1 MNNHVFLM
9 KLLNHKNIL
18 QLYEIIETKT
28 HAFLVYEY
36 FNGIKLSDYISKK
49 KKLIEEETLMIF
61 KEILSTLIF
70 LNWSKKKIFRNM
82 KIFVCSSYKYIFSVN
97 IYS

>member
-9 KLLNHKNIL
+9 KLLNHKNFL

-61 KEILSTLIF
+61 KEILS
-70 LNWSKKKIFRNM
+70 
-82 KIFVCSSYKYIFSVN
+82 
-97 IYS
+97 